1 MSYEDTPKIW
11 YEDTGEV
18 VEYDNTSQLAPVEE
32 VIPLPTIPEQKN
44 MLENSDLTVED
55 KGILG
60 GLIEINNIA
69 NMLDKVRMSETA
81 EARQRVINV
90 YAESF
95 ISAHIKNN
103 IRAEMLKDKLLKR
116 LSDNIDNLDLEL
128 ASRIFLDLQQTMAPD
143 VAIMNARSQG
153 DTGMGAA
160 SAINGGPSINL
171 TVNNATTDGASI
183 TNNTLAV
190 NQGNPGQ
197 LKDITSLNY
206 VIKDMQKVQ
215 MPRQPSITINSGN

>member
-1 MSYEDTPKIW
+1 
-11 YEDTGEV
+11 
-18 VEYDNTSQLAPVEE
+18 
-32 VIPLPTIPEQKN
+32 
-44 MLENSDLTVED
+44 
-55 KGILG
+55 
-60 GLIEINNIA
+60 
-69 NMLDKVRMSETA
+69 
-81 EARQRVINV
+81 
-90 YAESF
+90 
-95 ISAHIKNN
+95 
-103 IRAEMLKDKLLKR
+103 MLKDKLLKR

-206 VIKDMQKVQ
+206 VIKDMQKVP

>member
-1 MSYEDTPKIW
+1 MGYEDTPKIW
-11 YEDTGEV
+11 QEDTGEIT
-18 VEYDNTSQLAPVEE
+18 EYDNASQLAPVEE
-32 VIPLPTIPEQKN
+32 VIPLPTIPEQKS
-44 MLENSDLTVED
+44 MVESSDLTMED

-69 NMLDKVRMSETA
+69 NMLDRVRMHETA

-103 IRAEMLKDKLLKR
+103 IRAEMLKDKLLSR
-116 LSDNIDNLDLEL
+116 LYDNIDNLDLEL
-128 ASRIFLDLQQTMAPD
+128 ASRIFLDLQETMAPD

-153 DTGMGAA
+153 DSGMSTAA
-160 SAINGGPSINL
+160 AMNGGPSINL

-206 VIKDMQKVQ
+206 AIKDMQRVS
-215 MPRQPSITINSGN
+215 MPRQSSITINTGN